1 MFFSIKQIKMM
12 TLKVN
17 IVILNTKAKKDLNA
31 VKLDIQMELQIIILI
46 IINSSK

>member
-17 IVILNTKAKKDLNA
+17 IVILNTKAKKRS
-31 VKLDIQMELQIIILI
+31 KRSQIRYSNGTSNNN
-46 IINSSK
+46 INNNK

>member
-1 MFFSIKQIKMM
+1 MM

-17 IVILNTKAKKDLNA
+17 TVILNTKAKKDLNA

>member
-1 MFFSIKQIKMM
+1 MM

>member
-1 MFFSIKQIKMM
+1 MM

-46 IINSSK
+46 IIINSSK